1 MHLDNYTP
9 ELPTNGST
17 GNAKP
22 LGPDSLRTWLPGL
35 LLLAVTAGCLVYGAP
50 NRPDEDLHLLQ
61 QMASAGD
68 AGAQLQLGIDYRDG
82 RLGLNRDPA
91 TALGWLLRAAQNG
104 NAYAE
109 DTIGTMY
116 ANGIGTARNPAMARY
131 WWNVGMKNG
140 NGDARVHLAEFL
152 VQSGERGQAKSVI
165 EEPSPKLQ
173 QTALDFGAL

>member
-9 ELPTNGST
+9 ELPANGSP
-17 GNAKP
+17 GNAQP
-22 LGPDSLRTWLPGL
+22 FGQNSLQTWLPGL
-35 LLLAVTAGCLVYGAP
+35 LLLAITACCLVYGTP
-50 NRPDEDLHLLQ
+50 NRPDEDLRLLR

-109 DTIGTMY
+109 DTVGSMY
-116 ANGIGTARNPAMARY
+116 ANGIGITRNPAMARY
-131 WWNVGMKNG
+131 WWNASMKAG
-140 NGDARVHLAEFL
+140 NREARVHLAEFL
-152 VQSGERGQAKSVI
+152 VQSGKRDEAKSII
-165 EEPSPKLQ
+165 EKPSPKLR
-173 QTALDFGAL
+173 QTVLDFGAL